1 MSFLIEH
8 VIQRM
13 STITSK
19 DFSTDR
25 NSVTL
30 DPSRHENQEALRGQQ
45 GGGGCC

>member
-8 VIQRM
+8 VLQRM

-30 DPSRHENQEALRGQQ
+30 DPSKHEDDTNLRQEVK
-45 GGGGCC
+45 GGCC